1 MSPATYVATFA
12 AADLSL
18 AADATPAKVC
28 PGDTIT
34 WTLTAS
40 NAGPSAAT
48 TVAIAATLPTGGT
61 LQSWF
66 GDGWSCSGTT
76 PVTCTRARID
86 VGPAPVLSL
95 SVLAGIAPGD
105 LSLAATVSAAT
116 SDPNT
121 ANNSKSVSVDLG
133 CVPQIQTVT
142 PASGPAGGATSL
154 IVSGENFEPGTTVT
168 IGGVAATG
176 VVVNGPT
183 SLTAHAPALPAGSLN
198 DLQAENPS
206 GESGMLARAYL
217 ADFFDVPAT
226 YTYHTAV
233 SKIFRAGITTGC
245 GAGNYCPEQPV
256 TRGEM
261 AVFLLRGEHTSAY
274 HPPAAKG
281 DVFDDVPLGT
291 PFGAWIEQ
299 LAAEGITTGCGGGNY
314 CPDASVTRDA
324 MAKFLLLA
332 KHGASYQPPAPTGN
346 VFDDVPL
353 GTLLGKWIEEL
364 AVEGITS
371 GCGPRLYCPNAVVS
385 RGEMA
390 VFLSRTFSLP

>member
-1 MSPATYVATFA
+1 MTST
-12 AADLSL
+12 DN
-18 AADATPAKVC
+18 
-28 PGDTIT
+28 PG
-34 WTLTAS
+34 
-40 NAGPSAAT
+40 
-48 TVAIAATLPTGGT
+48 
-61 LQSWF
+61 
-66 GDGWSCSGTT
+66 GD
-76 PVTCTRARID
+76 
-86 VGPAPVLSL
+86 
-95 SVLAGIAPGD
+95 
-105 LSLAATVSAAT
+105 
-116 SDPNT
+116 
-121 ANNSKSVSVDLG
+121 
-133 CVPQIQTVT
+133 
-142 PASGPAGGATSL
+142 
-154 IVSGENFEPGTTVT
+154 
-168 IGGVAATG
+168 
-176 VVVNGPT
+176 
-183 SLTAHAPALPAGSLN
+183 
-198 DLQAENPS
+198 
-206 GESGMLARAYL
+206 SGMLARAYL

-226 YTYHTAV
+226 YTYHRAI

-274 HPPAAKG
+274 HPPTAKG

-299 LAAEGITTGCGGGNY
+299 LAAEGITNGCGGGNY

-332 KHGASYQPPAPTGN
+332 KHGASYQPPEATGN

-353 GTLLGKWIEEL
+353 GAFLGKWIEEL
-364 AVEGITS
+364 AAEGITS

>member
-1 MSPATYVATFA
+1 MATFT

-61 LQSWF
+61 LQSWS
-66 GDGWSCSGTT
+66 GDGWSCSGTA
-76 PVTCTRARID
+76 PVTCSRARIA

-95 SVLAGIAPGD
+95 SVLAGIAPSD
-105 LSLAATVSAAT
+105 LMLAASVSAVT

-121 ANNSKSVSVDLG
+121 SNNTKSVMVDLG
-133 CVPQIQTVT
+133 CVPQVQAIT

-154 IVSGENFEPGTTVT
+154 TVSGENFEPGAAVT
-168 IGGVAATG
+168 IGGVPATG

-183 SLTAHAPALPAGSLN
+183 SLTANAPALSPGTLN

-217 ADFFDVPAT
+217 SDFSDVPGT
-226 YTYHTAV
+226 YSYHAAV

-245 GAGNYCPEQPV
+245 GAGKYCPEQPV

-274 HPPAAKG
+274 LPPPATG
-281 DVFDDVPLGT
+281 DKFDDVPLGT

-299 LAAEGITTGCGGGNY
+299 LAAEGITTGCGGNNY

-332 KHGASYQPPAPTGN
+332 KHGSSYQPPAATGD
-346 VFDDVPL
+346 VFLDVPL
-353 GTLLGKWIEEL
+353 GTFLGKWIEQL
-364 AVEGITS
+364 AAEGITS
-371 GCGPRLYCPNAVVS
+371 GCGTKLYCPDAVVS